1 MEKVAGKKGSDVEV
15 VRIPGY
21 FKPFHFY
28 FLFHYA
34 FDKGYEKQP
43 SFQRWLSNIGRE
55 LDELGVEYELDVDD
69 LPKDLPKKY
78 L

>member
-1 MEKVAGKKGSDVEV
+1 

-21 FKPFHFY
+21 FKPFHFF

-34 FDKGYEKQP
+34 FDKGYEEQP
-43 SFQRWLSNIGRE
+43 NFQRWLSAIGAE
-55 LDELGVEYELDVDD
+55 LDEKGVKYDPWGDE
-69 LPKDLPKKY
+69 LPKDLPEKY